1 MILTYKLIILVLW
14 RLDKMKK
21 IDFELLFNSLLDDT
35 IEINGL
41 QETVARLIET
51 DLDDEQLLY
60 LGFEQDSIDSG
71 KDLVK
76 EWESFNA

>member
-1 MILTYKLIILVLW
+1 M
-14 RLDKMKK
+14 RK
-21 IDFELLFNSLLDDT
+21 IDFELLFNSLLNET

-41 QETVARLIET
+41 QETVARLIEM

-60 LGFEQDSIDSG
+60 LGFEQETIDSG
-71 KDLVK
+71 KELVK